1 MAAHIL
7 YRGVYMEK
15 LKIYIICSVTLICVF
30 LFGGLV
36 YTAFDDTQAVP
47 ASIGSG
53 EDEPVIVIYSGH
65 CCNDNGAVANSLLE
79 KDINLS
85 ISLKLRDMLI
95 LSGYKVVMTR
105 EDDISIYDNT
115 ASTTREKKNSDLKNR
130 VSIINGNKNNILV
143 SIHQNKFEQEKY
155 SGTQMFYSA
164 NDPQS
169 ERLAEEM
176 RRSVTGLLQPDNKRE
191 LKEAGK
197 NIYILRQAEV
207 PAVIVECGFLSN
219 ADEAALLKTDGYQQK
234 MAFSICCGMINYL
247 KSKK

>member
-53 EDEPVIVIYSGH
+53 EDEPVIVIDAGH
-65 CCNDNGAVANSLLE
+65 GGEDSGAVANGLLE

-85 ISLKLRDMLI
+85 IALKLRDMLR

-176 RRSVTGLLQPDNKRE
+176 RRSVTGLLQPENKRE

-219 ADEAALLKTDGYQQK
+219 NDEAALLKTDAYQQK

-247 KSKK
+247 KSRK